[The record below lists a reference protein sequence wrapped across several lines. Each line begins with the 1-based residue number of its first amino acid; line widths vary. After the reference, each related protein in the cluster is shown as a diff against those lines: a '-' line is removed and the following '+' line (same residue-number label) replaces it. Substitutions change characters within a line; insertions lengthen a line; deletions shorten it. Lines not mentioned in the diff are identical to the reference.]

1 LVATTA
7 KGAAMTA
14 QLRNIKD
21 GPFDWGSK
29 AAKRM
34 IRHNVA
40 DMKNGASILGTYS
53 ALCELASDH
62 QSKVFDAQHKQIA
75 EKALVSI
82 STVKR
87 ALPILEELQAV
98 KIAPNDRP
106 GSKLKAPSTYALLSI
121 AHNGLS
127 IAHSKNT
134 GHVSPNRIMREES
147 QKNGEKKLPPENG
160 STGKQ
165 KLYPREVE
173 AKRQAIK
180 EEIAAIKKDDR
191 NYVYLTVSE
200 GGKQLKPEA
209 KQKVKQLR
217 HRDEELRK
225 QLCE

>member
-82 STVKR
+82 S
-87 ALPILEELQAV
+87 
-98 KIAPNDRP
+98 
-106 GSKLKAPSTYALLSI
+106 STYALLSI